1 MHVRSIQTAPIR
13 ANELSLEK
21 LLDTYVSS
29 LEENQVL
36 AVTSKVV
43 SLCEGAVVAID
54 SVAKE
59 ELVHQEADFYL
70 PAQTNQYGF
79 WISVKNNT
87 LIASAGIDE
96 SNGDNHYVV
105 WPKNPSQSANRI
117 RAYIRR
123 RFNLHNVGVILTDS
137 HVLPLRWGVLG
148 TCLAYSGFVP
158 LHNYIG
164 EPDLF
169 GRKLKVTKANHAE
182 GLAASA
188 VLVMG
193 EGNEST
199 PLAVIS
205 DIPFLQFVDQDPSDA
220 ELQKLAIAI
229 EDDVFAPLLNAV
241 AWKKVE
247 R

>member
-1 MHVRSIQTAPIR
+1 MQVTSIKTAPVK
-13 ANELSLEK
+13 ANEQSLEK
-21 LLDTYVSS
+21 LLDTYLGNVQ
-29 LEENQVL
+29 ENQVV
-36 AVTSKVV
+36 AITSKVV
-43 SLCEGAVVAID
+43 SLCEGAVVAIG
-54 SVAKE
+54 SVSKD
-59 ELVHQEADFYL
+59 ELVHQEADRYL
-70 PAQTNQYGF
+70 PAETNQYGF
-79 WISVKNNT
+79 CISIKNNT

-96 SNGDNHYVV
+96 SNGDNHYVL
-105 WPKNPSQSANRI
+105 WPKDPQQSANNI
-117 RAYIRR
+117 RAYLRK
-123 RFNLHNVGVILTDS
+123 RFNLQHVGVVITDS

-199 PLAVIS
+199 PIAVIS
-205 DIPFLQFVDQDPSDA
+205 DIPFLQFVDHDPSEE
-220 ELQKLAIAI
+220 ELKKLAISL
-229 EDDVFAPLLNAV
+229 EEDVFSPLLRAV
-241 AWKKVE
+241 TWKQG
-247 R
+247 